1 MSASEKSSPSADGD
15 PIKVLTI
22 VLSFVFLGFAKG
34 FYYGAFRR
42 KTWSKRFVLGWLIY
56 SSLATAFVMAPGWSL
71 LDVVS
76 LQVPRLAGWV
86 YWHISLAW
94 QSVLLT
100 AFPFVATLVVIGLF
114 EWLSR
119 RRLQTQMQHLG
130 LKTPTGLEPS
140 VIRVVELPN
149 YQRKILVKAVGI
161 DVADFRSR
169 RGALESSFNALVQDI
184 RVCESNKQMIEILL
198 SDKELPK
205 LVPFEDAVSKATK
218 PYSFP
223 VGLSFDGFVTA
234 DLKDI
239 HHLLIA
245 GATGNGK
252 SSFFKQAMV
261 GLLRSSDMLQL
272 YLIDLKRGVETKAF
286 QPLSNVRVVKESA
299 DAIACLKV
307 VVEEMDRR
315 YRFLESKSHNEINSA
330 RDRLDRIV
338 VAIDEASVLFTVER
352 SSPASRANAQMARDL
367 TDKIAKLGRAAGIH
381 LILATQKVVKE
392 TIDTRV
398 QTNINARICF
408 RVNEMQASM
417 TVLGNKSAVDLPEIK
432 GRGIWSVGSQNL
444 IVQAPKLS
452 NEELTEQ
459 VEALLEK
466 FNGTVS
472 PLKQKMI
479 YDVDSSKEVDPFE
492 ATLPLLDTSNRTE
505 AA

>member
-1 MSASEKSSPSADGD
+1 MSGSEKSTSSSGSD
-15 PIKVLTI
+15 PIAVLTI
-22 VLSFVFLGFAKG
+22 VLSFIFLGFAKG

-42 KTWSKRFVLGWLIY
+42 KTWSRRFITGWLAY
-56 SSLATAFVMAPGWSL
+56 SLAATAFVMAPGWNF
-71 LDVVS
+71 LDVMS
-76 LQVPRLAGWV
+76 LRAPHLAGWV
-86 YWHISLAW
+86 HWHVSLAW
-94 QSVLLT
+94 QAVLLVG
-100 AFPFVATLVVIGLF
+100 APLVSTLVVIGLID
-114 EWLSR
+114 WLAR
-119 RRLQTQMQHLG
+119 RRLQTQVQHLG

-140 VIRVVELPN
+140 VVRVIELPN
-149 YQRKILVKAVGI
+149 YQRKLLVKAVGI

-169 RGALESSFNALVQDI
+169 KGALESSFNALVQDI
-184 RVCESNKQMIEILL
+184 RVCESNKQMVEILL

-205 LVPFEDAVSKATK
+205 LVPFEEAMAKATK

-234 DLKDI
+234 DLKEI

-252 SSFFKQAMV
+252 SSFFKQAVV
-261 GLLRSSDMLQL
+261 GLLRSSEMLQL

-286 QPLSNVRVVKESA
+286 QPLNNVRVVKESV

-352 SSPASRANAQMARDL
+352 SSPASKANAQMARDL

-408 RVNEMQASM
+408 RVNELQASM

-452 NEELTEQ
+452 NEELADQ
-459 VEALLEK
+459 VEGLLEK
-466 FNGTVS
+466 FNGDVS

-479 YDVDSSKEVDPFE
+479 YDPDTSESVDPFE
-492 ATLPLLDTSNRTE
+492 AASSTFDDTKVSE
-505 AA
+505 VV